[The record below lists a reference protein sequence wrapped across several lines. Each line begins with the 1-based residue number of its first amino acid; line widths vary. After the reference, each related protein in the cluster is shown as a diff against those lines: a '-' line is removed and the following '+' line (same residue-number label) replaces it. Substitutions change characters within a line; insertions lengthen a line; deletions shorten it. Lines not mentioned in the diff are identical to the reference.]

1 MLFWCLWIIC
11 FISNSFTVYFHAFS
25 GCFVSLVS
33 LEKSRKFARR
43 KKEICQNVKYT
54 PDFGKSVMIK
64 KCIPIQSLWTALQYR
79 IRDVRGSNI
88 GKRYTV
94 ILHCWINLED
104 SRFDWMPVKSN
115 WVLLKGISRT
125 MQSPG
130 SHCGFINGKF
140 CLINLIP
147 FYNKV
152 ACLVD
157 EGKVVAVAFL
167 DFSNL

>member
-1 MLFWCLWIIC
+1 MFMNNLLYFQLIHCVFSC
-11 FISNSFTVYFHAFS
+11 FQWVFCVFGFF
-25 GCFVSLVS
+25 GKV
-33 LEKSRKFARR
+33 
-43 KKEICQNVKYT
+43 KEICKKEKRDLPECKVYT
-54 PDFGKSVMIK
+54 GFWEVCNDKKMYFYPD
-64 KCIPIQSLWTALQYR
+64 LWTALQYQ
-79 IRDVRGSNI
+79 IWDVRGSNI

-130 SHCGFINGKF
+130 SHCGFVNGKF